1 MPKHFL
7 KQTYRILAW
16 AMFTTP
22 IALPLKTSEKLYI
35 SRNVFS
41 FPTRY
46 KPTAIKM
53 YELLITYNRSWKTF
67 IFLSLDTDIVFSL
80 KTKLDSFSPQAMH
93 YLKKIIKA

>member
-16 AMFTTP
+16 AMFKTP

-35 SRNVFS
+35 SRNFIS

-46 KPTAIKM
+46 KPIAIKM
-53 YELLITYNRSWKTF
+53 YELLIKYNRSWETF

-80 KTKLDSFSPQAMH
+80 KTKLDSFFPHAMH
-93 YLKKIIKA
+93 CLKKIVKA